1 MRIDPGFPK
10 QIAIAFAAITGLA
23 AYPLARFGTIEVIV
37 AATTGA
43 IISTI
48 NVLLGYLS
56 IEYSLNKS
64 YSTFLKAVLGGMGIR
79 MLLMLAALLILIKM
93 FEFHAVALTVS
104 LLGFYVIY
112 LTIEV
117 IFIQRKLVAK
127 NHE

>member
-1 MRIDPGFPK
+1 MKIDPGFPK

-23 AYPLARFGTIEVIV
+23 AYPLSRFGTVEVIV

-64 YSTFLKAVLGGMGIR
+64 YSIFLKAVLGGMGIR
-79 MLLMLAALLILIKM
+79 MLLMLGALLILIKL
-93 FEFHAVALTVS
+93 FGFHAVALTVS

-112 LTIEV
+112 LIIEV
-117 IFIQRKLVAK
+117 IFIQRKLVI
-127 NHE
+127 